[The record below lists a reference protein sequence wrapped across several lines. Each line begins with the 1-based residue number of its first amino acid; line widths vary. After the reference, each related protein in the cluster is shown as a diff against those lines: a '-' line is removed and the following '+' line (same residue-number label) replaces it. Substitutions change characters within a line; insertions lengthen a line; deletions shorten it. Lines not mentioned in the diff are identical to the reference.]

1 MLERWA
7 LRGRLSG
14 EAGES
19 STFAVMFLRGVDAAD
34 GCPSVPW
41 HALLWSRSGA
51 GGREPAVRTWMDG
64 PAVAMLRSVVE
75 ADEAMDSRVR
85 AALAEALAD
94 GTPVPPDRLLS
105 GPVVV
110 AAKGRVGLEYGGVA
124 ALREAADGSYLLTVL
139 EEDGRRVDLVVEPTR
154 AALPYSDLGDLG
166 GHCRPRCG
174 VRGVIAGPGERPVAV
189 SGSGWYDHT
198 IGADLP
204 RMSGGRRTADVG
216 WSRLDIGLDCGW
228 DICVGDVQVEDV
240 VSRRVTERRTAAGVV
255 APDGTVVH
263 ARPHLV
269 ESASWTSL
277 ATLNTYPT
285 SWEVPLPEV
294 DAQLTVTATV
304 DQDIRSLLF
313 GLGLLCTD
321 AEVRGTL
328 GGRPVRGRAW
338 VEVVPAQQV
347 TDIEEYLG
355 RLQTVT
361 RREVDLLY
369 PDCPSPAL
377 TASLLGGRGTSTDG
391 MPDTTVHET
400 LVRPIR
406 HLTDPGGRGW
416 RTFVCCAAMELFG
429 VSSGPYAPLLAAV
442 EVIHSATL
450 AIDDV
455 QDESTCRRGVPA
467 VHTVYG
473 VPTAINAATAAYF
486 VLDRVI
492 EDLVPDDDALRL
504 GVYQR
509 WIRILRA
516 AHGGQAVDIAGHT
529 EAMDQAV
536 AAHDPTALLA
546 RIQAAHRFKT
556 GLPARAFAEIGGLI
570 VRGGA
575 ARIAVLGEYFEAVG
589 TAYQITDDLL
599 DLYGATLPAPQGERR
614 KHCGEDLRA
623 GKVTMPLARA
633 VSLLP
638 ADEISRLWRSVRGG
652 GADPATVREVA
663 AAVTGCGAVQA
674 CYQEAKAHVD
684 VAWHRLEPVLAESI
698 TKVLVRALGNYAAL
712 REPDVPARGGVLW
725 K

>member
-7 LRGRLSG
+7 LHGWLSG

-34 GCPSVPW
+34 GFPSVPW

-75 ADEAMDSRVR
+75 ADDAMDSRVR

-105 GPVVV
+105 GPVAV

-124 ALREAADGSYLLTVL
+124 ALREAADGSYRLTVR
-139 EEDGRRVDLVVEPTR
+139 EEDGRRLDLVVEPTG
-154 AALPYSDLGDLG
+154 AALPYSGLGDLG

-174 VRGVIAGPGERPVAV
+174 VRGVIAGPGERPVTV
-189 SGSGWYDHT
+189 SGSGWFDHT
-198 IGADLP
+198 TGADVP

-240 VSRRVTERRTAAGVV
+240 VSRRVTERLTAAGAV

-263 ARPHLV
+263 ARPHLA
-269 ESASWTSL
+269 ESSSWTSL

-285 SWEVPLPEV
+285 SWEVRLPEV

-369 PDCPSPAL
+369 PDRPSPAL
-377 TASLLGGRGTSTDG
+377 TASLLGGCGTPTDG

-400 LVRPIR
+400 MVRPIR

-416 RTFVCCAAMELFG
+416 RTFVCCAAMELLG
-429 VSSGPYAPLLAAV
+429 VSSGPYAPLMAVV
-442 EVIHSATL
+442 EVIHSANL

-455 QDESTCRRGVPA
+455 QDESTSRRGVPA

-473 VPTAINAATAAYF
+473 VPTTINAATAAYF

-509 WIRILRA
+509 WIRTLRA

-570 VRGGA
+570 VGGDA
-575 ARIAVLGEYFEAVG
+575 TRIAALGEYFEAVG

-599 DLYGATLPAPQGERR
+599 DLYGATLPAPQGARR

-652 GADPATVREVA
+652 GTDPATVREVA

-684 VAWHRLEPVLAESI
+684 AAWRRLEPLLAESI

-712 REPDVPARGGVLW
+712 REPEVPARGGVLW

>member
-7 LRGRLSG
+7 LHGRLSG

-19 STFAVMFLRGVDAAD
+19 TTFAVMFLRGVDAAD
-34 GCPSVPW
+34 GGPPVPW
-41 HALLWSRSGA
+41 HALLWTRSGL

-64 PAVAMLRSVVE
+64 RAVAMLRSAVE

-85 AALAEALAD
+85 TALAEALAD
-94 GTPVPPDRLLS
+94 GTPVPPDRLLP
-105 GPVVV
+105 GPVAV
-110 AAKGRVGLEYGGVA
+110 AGKGPVALEYGGVA
-124 ALREAADGSYLLTVL
+124 TLRETADGAYRFTVL
-139 EEDGRRVDLVVEPTR
+139 EEDGRGLDLVVAPTR
-154 AALPYSDLGDLG
+154 AALPYSGLGDLG

-174 VRGVIAGPGERPVAV
+174 MRGVITGPGERPVVV

-198 IGADLP
+198 TGADLP
-204 RMSGGRRTADVG
+204 RMSGGRRTADAG
-216 WSRLDIGLDCGW
+216 WSLLDIGLDCGW
-228 DICVGDVQVEDV
+228 DIRVGDVQVQDV
-240 VSRRVTERRTAAGVV
+240 VSRRITERRTAADAM

-263 ARPHLV
+263 DRPDLAA
-269 ESASWTSL
+269 SSSWTSL

-285 SWEVPLPEV
+285 SWEVRLPEV

-304 DQDIRSLLF
+304 DRDIRSLLF
-313 GLGLLCTD
+313 GLGLLSTD

-328 GGRPVRGRAW
+328 GGRPVRGRAR

-355 RLQTVT
+355 RLQAVT
-361 RREVDLLY
+361 RREVNRLF
-369 PDCPSPAL
+369 PDRPSPAL
-377 TASLLGGRGTSTDG
+377 TASLLGGCGTPTDG

-416 RTFVCCAAMELFG
+416 RTFVCCAAMELLG
-429 VSSGPYAPLLAAV
+429 VSGDQYTPLLAVV
-442 EVIHSATL
+442 EVIHSANL

-455 QDESTCRRGVPA
+455 QDESTSRRGVPA

-504 GVYQR
+504 GVHQR
-509 WIRILRA
+509 WIRTLRA
-516 AHGGQAVDIAGHT
+516 AHGGQAIDIAGHT

-536 AAHDPTALLA
+536 AAHDPTALLV

-556 GLPARAFAEIGGLI
+556 GLPARAFAEIGALI
-570 VRGGA
+570 ARGDTM
-575 ARIAVLGEYFEAVG
+575 RIAALGEYFEAVG

-599 DLYGATLPAPQGERR
+599 DLYGATIPAPQGARR

-652 GADPATVREVA
+652 GADQATVREVA

-684 VAWHRLEPVLAESI
+684 AAWRRLEPLLAESL

-712 REPDVPARGGVLW
+712 REPEVSARGGASW